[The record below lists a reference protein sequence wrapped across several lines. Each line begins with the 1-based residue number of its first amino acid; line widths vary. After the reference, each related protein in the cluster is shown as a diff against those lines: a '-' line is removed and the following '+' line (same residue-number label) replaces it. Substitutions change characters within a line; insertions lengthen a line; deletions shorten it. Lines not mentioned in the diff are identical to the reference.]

1 MIYETRDLL
10 GMHHRIQYRRR
21 IQVGP
26 CDGFILRDGGGEV
39 DFNVRPGGYV
49 GRRRNWPYIGGGR
62 HEGCSFCNQNV

>member
-26 CDGFILRDGGGEV
+26 CDGFIVGDGDGEV
-39 DFNVRPGGYV
+39 DWQVPGGRVLNRPYC
-49 GRRRNWPYIGGGR
+49 GGKRR
-62 HEGCSFCNQNV
+62 E

>member
-26 CDGFILRDGGGEV
+26 CDGFILRDGGGEG
-39 DFNVRPGGYV
+39 DFNVRGGDTL
-49 GRRRNWPYIGGGR
+49 GGGGSGLVLVAGDVNKVQIVIR
-62 HEGCSFCNQNV
+62 M

>member
-39 DFNVRPGGYV
+39 DFNVRPGDMSGD
-49 GRRRNWPYIGGGR
+49 GGADHILVAGGMKAVHFVIR
-62 HEGCSFCNQNV
+62 M

>member
-1 MIYETRDLL
+1 MFYETRDLL

-39 DFNVRPGGYV
+39 DFNVRPGDMSGD
-49 GRRRNWPYIGGGR
+49 GGTDHILVAGGMKAVHFVIR
-62 HEGCSFCNQNV
+62 M

>member
-10 GMHHRIQYRRR
+10 GMPHRIQYRRR

-39 DFNVRPGGYV
+39 DFNVRPGDMSGD
-49 GRRRNWPYIGGGR
+49 GGTDHILVAGGMKAVHFVIR
-62 HEGCSFCNQNV
+62 M

>member
-26 CDGFILRDGGGEV
+26 CDGFIVGDGGREV
-39 DFNVRPGGYV
+39 DSQVGVGMFRIGHIVGVNAMNNVR
-49 GRRRNWPYIGGGR
+49 
-62 HEGCSFCNQNV
+62 NVIRL

>member
-39 DFNVRPGGYV
+39 DFNVRACGLF
-49 GRRRNWPYIGGGR
+49 GGGGTDHALVAGGMKAVHFVIR
-62 HEGCSFCNQNV
+62 M